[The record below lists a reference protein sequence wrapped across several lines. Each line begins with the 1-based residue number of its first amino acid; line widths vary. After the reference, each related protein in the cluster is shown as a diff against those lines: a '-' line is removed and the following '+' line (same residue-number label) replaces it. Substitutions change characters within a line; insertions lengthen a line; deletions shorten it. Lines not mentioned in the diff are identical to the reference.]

1 MSLAILLM
9 LVVASLTLG
18 FISATGYAL
27 RTWVGVWRWIAA
39 APLLYVASAALKIMI
54 EVRADPTAHN
64 LWPFEMLATLAIA
77 SVLLGGCYLVRLI
90 TRRLA
95 HSPNG

>member
-1 MSLAILLM
+1 MNLANLLM
-9 LVVASLTLG
+9 LVIAGLALG
-18 FISATGYAL
+18 FIGATGYAL
-27 RTWVGVWRWIAA
+27 RNWAGGWRWLAA
-39 APLLYVASAALKIMI
+39 APLIYVVAAALKIVV

-77 SVLLGGCYLVRLI
+77 SVLLGGFYLVRLI

-95 HSPNG
+95 HRPNG